1 MSYSIKNFH
10 FRRRYLMWKK
20 SLCVLLLVTCYLSAI
35 HSQIT
40 TMAIATPKTTQTQV
54 YDGSKNFLGDNV
66 YLYMGEELYLNG
78 KAKDL
83 QEYGY
88 WDFSKET
95 PFSGIPSVPYDD
107 FYGKYFIVEDVTRH
121 PEASTESYLYGS
133 KYYLKL
139 REKDSNEVWYFEYDS
154 KYEHSFPFIVV
165 KYFNYLKEK
174 YVGTQIV
181 LRGKNWISSTG
192 VMTDIYT
199 GLPVRDFS
207 AGAIWDCIDVTVE
220 QTYYSLVMVLQNSYG
235 EKIPFYIDNLEKYKN
250 KYAFTKEQSDG
261 YLEKFGEKIW
271 NTILAEKVSIGM
283 TKEMCQLS
291 WGEPEKVNKTTTKNG
306 IREQW
311 VYYAN
316 YLYFED
322 GILTSI
328 Q

>member
-1 MSYSIKNFH
+1 
-10 FRRRYLMWKK
+10 MWKK
-20 SLCVLLLVTCYLSAI
+20 TLCALLFIACCLSAI

-40 TMAIATPKTTQTQV
+40 TTAIATPKTTQTQV
-54 YDGSKNFLGDNV
+54 YDGSKNFLGKDV
-66 YLYMGEELYLNG
+66 YLYIGEELYLNG
-78 KAKDL
+78 KAKSL

-88 WDFSKET
+88 RNFSK
-95 PFSGIPSVPYDD
+95 SIPYSYEPAIPYDD
-107 FYGKYFIVEDVTRH
+107 FYGKYFIVEDVSRH
-121 PEASTESYLYGS
+121 PKADTGKSVDEYLYGK

-139 REKDSNEVWYFEYDS
+139 REKDSNEIWYFEYDS
-154 KYEHSFPFIVV
+154 EYEHSFPFIAV

-174 YVGTQIV
+174 YIGTQIV
-181 LRGKNWISSTG
+181 LRGTNWLSSKS
-192 VMTDIYT
+192 VMTDIST
-199 GLPVRDFS
+199 GLPVSDFLS
-207 AGAIWDCIDVTVE
+207 GAIWDCIDVTVE

-283 TKEMCQLS
+283 TKEMCELS
-291 WGEPEKVNKTTTKNG
+291 WGEPQKVNKTTTNNG